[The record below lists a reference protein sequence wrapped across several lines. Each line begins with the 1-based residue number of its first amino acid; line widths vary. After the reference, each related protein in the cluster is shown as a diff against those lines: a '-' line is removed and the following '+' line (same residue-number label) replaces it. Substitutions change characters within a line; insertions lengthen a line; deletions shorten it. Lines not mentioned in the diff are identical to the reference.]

1 MGTLLLSAILVSGYI
16 FTITSVSTRY
26 KFKRSDG
33 WGAYFYVA
41 TWGTG
46 FCILSWMLCSIM
58 GFVGFIDFSA
68 KVVGMNRENV
78 KLLIPLSADAVAT
91 GKSLKIALW
100 LVGTVALSTICGLL
114 NKTWHGWGNNR
125 FKALAKAARN
135 HPLET
140 LAIEASATLAP
151 VIFTLK
157 SKKFYVGWVIRP
169 PLEHGKI
176 EHMAFIPLLSGYRD
190 KDTLKIVV
198 TTNYI
203 THYESIGLYG
213 DLLGVDGP
221 PRVKSNLTFDDFRVV
236 CPVSEIENL
245 SFFDFETYNNF
256 KAQEEKEQNSSRR
269 LRTKVAR
276 HKHS

>member
-16 FTITSVSTRY
+16 FTVTSVSSRY

-46 FCILSWMLCSIM
+46 FCIVSWMICSFM
-58 GFVGFIDFSA
+58 GFVGLIDFFA
-68 KVVGMNRENV
+68 QVAGINKNNV
-78 KLLIPLSADAVAT
+78 KMLIPLSADAVAT

-100 LVGTVALSTICGLL
+100 IVGTVVLATVCGLL
-114 NKTWHGWGNNR
+114 NKAWHACGDRR
-125 FKALAKAARN
+125 FKALAKAAKN

-198 TTNYI
+198 TTNYD
-203 THYESIGLYG
+203 THYESMGIFG
-213 DLLGVDGP
+213 DITGMEGP
-221 PRVKSNLTFDDFRVV
+221 PKNDRNLTLNDFRVV

-245 SFFDFETYNNF
+245 SFFDFQTYNRF
-256 KAQEEKEQNSSRR
+256 KELEEIEEKKKRR
-269 LRTKVAR
+269 IMPRTSKA
-276 HKHS
+276 

>member
-16 FTITSVSTRY
+16 FTVTSVSSRY

-46 FCILSWMLCSIM
+46 FCILSWLICSLM
-58 GFVGFIDFSA
+58 GFFGLIDLLAELVGIN
-68 KVVGMNRENV
+68 KENV
-78 KLLIPLSADAVAT
+78 KTLIPLSADAVAT
-91 GKSLKIALW
+91 GKSLKIAMW
-100 LVGTVALSTICGLL
+100 VVGTVVLATSCGLL
-114 NKTWHGWGNNR
+114 NKFWHACGDHR

-135 HPLET
+135 NPLET
-140 LAIEASATLAP
+140 LAIEASATLSP

-198 TTNYI
+198 TTNYDA
-203 THYESIGLYG
+203 HYESIGLFG
-213 DLLGVDGP
+213 DVVGIDGP
-221 PRVKSNLTFDDFRVV
+221 PRVKSDLSFNDFRVV
-236 CPVSEIENL
+236 CPASEIENL
-245 SFFDFETYNNF
+245 SFFDFETYNHF
-256 KAQEEKEQNSSRR
+256 KAQEEKEEKSFRR
-269 LRTKVAR
+269 IRTKVA
-276 HKHS
+276 KQ

>member
-114 NKTWHGWGNNR
+114 NK
-125 FKALAKAARN
+125 
-135 HPLET
+135 
-140 LAIEASATLAP
+140 ASHIVT
-151 VIFTLK
+151 
-157 SKKFYVGWVIRP
+157 
-169 PLEHGKI
+169 GKQ
-176 EHMAFIPLLSGYRD
+176 
-190 KDTLKIVV
+190 
-198 TTNYI
+198 
-203 THYESIGLYG
+203 IGRAH
-213 DLLGVDGP
+213 V
-221 PRVKSNLTFDDFRVV
+221 
-236 CPVSEIENL
+236 
-245 SFFDFETYNNF
+245 
-256 KAQEEKEQNSSRR
+256 
-269 LRTKVAR
+269 
-276 HKHS
+276 

>member
-16 FTITSVSTRY
+16 FTVTSVSSRY

-46 FCILSWMLCSIM
+46 FCIVSWMICSLM
-58 GFVGFIDFSA
+58 GFVGLIDFFA
-68 KVVGMNRENV
+68 QAAGINKNNV
-78 KLLIPLSADAVAT
+78 KMLIPLSADAVAT

-100 LVGTVALSTICGLL
+100 IVGTVVLATVCGLL
-114 NKTWHGWGNNR
+114 NKAWHACGDRR
-125 FKALAKAARN
+125 FKALAKAAKN

-198 TTNYI
+198 TTNYD
-203 THYESIGLYG
+203 THYESMGIFG
-213 DLLGVDGP
+213 DITGMEGP
-221 PRVKSNLTFDDFRVV
+221 PKNDRNLTLNDFRVV

-245 SFFDFETYNNF
+245 SFFDFQTYNRF
-256 KAQEEKEQNSSRR
+256 KELEEIEEKKKRR
-269 LRTKVAR
+269 IMPRTSKA
-276 HKHS
+276 

>member
-16 FTITSVSTRY
+16 FTVTSVSSRY

-46 FCILSWMLCSIM
+46 FCILSWLICSLM
-58 GFVGFIDFSA
+58 GFLGLIDFFA
-68 KVVGMNRENV
+68 QLVGINKDNV
-78 KLLIPLSADAVAT
+78 KTLIPLSADAVAT
-91 GKSLKIALW
+91 GKSLKIAMW
-100 LVGTVALSTICGLL
+100 VVGTVVLATGCGLL
-114 NKTWHGWGNNR
+114 NKFWHACGDHR

-135 HPLET
+135 NPLET
-140 LAIEASATLAP
+140 LAIEASATLSP

-198 TTNYI
+198 TTNYDA
-203 THYESIGLYG
+203 HYESIGLFG
-213 DLLGVDGP
+213 DVVGIDGP
-221 PRVKSNLTFDDFRVV
+221 PRVKSDLSFNDFRVI

-245 SFFDFETYNNF
+245 SFFDFETYNHF
-256 KAQEEKEQNSSRR
+256 KAQEEKEEKSLRR
-269 LRTKVAR
+269 IRTKATR
-276 HKHS
+276 Q

>member
-16 FTITSVSTRY
+16 FTVTSVSSRY

-33 WGAYFYVA
+33 CGAYFYVA

-46 FCILSWMLCSIM
+46 FCILSWLICSLM
-58 GFVGFIDFSA
+58 GFLGLIDFFA
-68 KVVGMNRENV
+68 QLVGINKDNV
-78 KLLIPLSADAVAT
+78 KTLIPLSADAVAT
-91 GKSLKIALW
+91 GKSLKIAMW
-100 LVGTVALSTICGLL
+100 VVGTVVLATGCGLL
-114 NKTWHGWGNNR
+114 NKFWHACGDHR

-135 HPLET
+135 NPLET
-140 LAIEASATLAP
+140 LAIEASATLSP

-198 TTNYI
+198 TTNYDA
-203 THYESIGLYG
+203 HYESIGLFG
-213 DLLGVDGP
+213 DVVGIDGP
-221 PRVKSNLTFDDFRVV
+221 PRVKSDLSFNDFRVV

-245 SFFDFETYNNF
+245 SFFDFETYNHF
-256 KAQEEKEQNSSRR
+256 KAQEEKEEKSLRR
-269 LRTKVAR
+269 IRTKATR
-276 HKHS
+276 Q

>member
-16 FTITSVSTRY
+16 FAVTSVSSRY

-46 FCILSWMLCSIM
+46 FCILSWVICSIM
-58 GFVGFIDFSA
+58 GFVGLIDFMA
-68 KVVGMNRENV
+68 QTVGLNKDNA

-91 GKSLKIALW
+91 GKSLKIAMW
-100 LVGTVALSTICGLL
+100 IVGTVVLATVCGLV
-114 NKTWHGWGNNR
+114 NKTWHAYGDRR

-190 KDTLKIVV
+190 KDTLKIIV
-198 TTNYI
+198 TTNYD
-203 THYESIGLYG
+203 THYESIGLWG
-213 DLLGVDGP
+213 DIADVEGP
-221 PRVKSNLTFDDFRVV
+221 PKINSNLTFNDFRVV

-245 SFFDFETYNNF
+245 SFFDFQTYNQF
-256 KAQEEKEQNSSRR
+256 KIQEEREERGQRRSRPR
-269 LRTKVAR
+269 IIRAR
-276 HKHS
+276 S

>member
-16 FTITSVSTRY
+16 FTVTSVSSRY

-46 FCILSWMLCSIM
+46 FCIVSWMICSFM
-58 GFVGFIDFSA
+58 GFVGLIDFFA
-68 KVVGMNRENV
+68 QVAGINKNNV
-78 KLLIPLSADAVAT
+78 KMLIPLSADAVAT

-100 LVGTVALSTICGLL
+100 IVGTVVLATVCGLL
-114 NKTWHGWGNNR
+114 NKAWHACGDHR
-125 FKALAKAARN
+125 FKALAKAAKN

-198 TTNYI
+198 TTNYD
-203 THYESIGLYG
+203 THYESIGIFG
-213 DLLGVDGP
+213 DITGMEGP
-221 PRVKSNLTFDDFRVV
+221 PKIDSNLTLNDFRVV

-245 SFFDFETYNNF
+245 SFFDFQTYSRF
-256 KAQEEKEQNSSRR
+256 KELEEIEEKKKRR
-269 LRTKVAR
+269 FRNRTSKA
-276 HKHS
+276 

>member
-16 FTITSVSTRY
+16 FTVTSVSSRY

-46 FCILSWMLCSIM
+46 FCILSWMICSLM
-58 GFVGFIDFSA
+58 GFVGLIDFFA
-68 KVVGMNRENV
+68 HVAGINKNNV
-78 KLLIPLSADAVAT
+78 KTLIPLSADAVAT
-91 GKSLKIALW
+91 GKSLKIAMW
-100 LVGTVALSTICGLL
+100 VVGTVVLATACGLL
-114 NKTWHGWGNNR
+114 NKAWHACGDRR
-125 FKALAKAARN
+125 FKALAKAAKN

-198 TTNYI
+198 TTNYES
-203 THYESIGLYG
+203 HYESIGLFG
-213 DLLGVDGP
+213 DIVGVEGP
-221 PRVKSNLTFDDFRVV
+221 PKIDSHLSFNDFRVV

-245 SFFDFETYNNF
+245 SFFDFQTYNQF
-256 KAQEEKEQNSSRR
+256 KILEEKEEKRQRRHR
-269 LRTKVAR
+269 LRIAKT
-276 HKHS
+276 SP

>member
-16 FTITSVSTRY
+16 FAVTSVSSRY

-46 FCILSWMLCSIM
+46 FCILSWVICSIM
-58 GFVGFIDFSA
+58 GFVGLIDFMA
-68 KVVGMNRENV
+68 QVAGLNKDNA

-91 GKSLKIALW
+91 GKSLKIAMW
-100 LVGTVALSTICGLL
+100 IVGTVILATFCGLI
-114 NKTWHGWGNNR
+114 NKIWHACGDHK

-190 KDTLKIVV
+190 KDTLKIIV
-198 TTNYI
+198 TTNYD
-203 THYESIGLYG
+203 THYESIGL
-213 DLLGVDGP
+213 LGNITDVEGP
-221 PRVKSNLTFDDFRVV
+221 PRINSHLTLNDFRVV

-245 SFFDFETYNNF
+245 SFFDFQTYNQF
-256 KAQEEKEQNSSRR
+256 KMQEERDEMRQRRSRQR
-269 LRTKVAR
+269 IIRDR
-276 HKHS
+276 S

>member
-16 FTITSVSTRY
+16 FTVTSVPARY

-46 FCILSWMLCSIM
+46 FCILSWMICSFM
-58 GFVGFIDFSA
+58 GFVGLIDFFA
-68 KVVGMNRENV
+68 GIAGVTKNNV
-78 KLLIPLSADAVAT
+78 KTLIPLSADTVAT
-91 GKSLKIALW
+91 GKSLKIAMW
-100 LVGTVALSTICGLL
+100 VVGSVVLSTACGMIS
-114 NKTWHGWGNNR
+114 KAWHSSGNR
-125 FKALAKAARN
+125 KFKALVKAARN

-140 LAIEASATLAP
+140 LVIEASATLAP

-176 EHMAFIPLLSGYRD
+176 EHIGFIPLLSGYRE

-198 TTNYI
+198 TTNYDS
-203 THYESIGLYG
+203 HYESIGLLG
-213 DLLGVDGP
+213 DVAGMAGP
-221 PRVKSNLTFDDFRVV
+221 PKINSNLTFNDFRVV

-245 SFFDFETYNNF
+245 SFFDFETYNQF
-256 KAQEEKEQNSSRR
+256 KLLEEEEEKRQKKTRPR
-269 LRTKVAR
+269 ITKS
-276 HKHS
+276 KT

>member
-16 FTITSVSTRY
+16 FTVTSVSSRY

-46 FCILSWMLCSIM
+46 FCILSWLICSLM
-58 GFVGFIDFSA
+58 GFLGLIDFFA
-68 KVVGMNRENV
+68 QLVGINKDNV
-78 KLLIPLSADAVAT
+78 KTLIPLSADAVAT
-91 GKSLKIALW
+91 GKSLKIAMW
-100 LVGTVALSTICGLL
+100 VVGTVVLATGCGLL
-114 NKTWHGWGNNR
+114 NKFWHACGDHR

-135 HPLET
+135 NPLET
-140 LAIEASATLAP
+140 LAIEASATLSP

-190 KDTLKIVV
+190 TDTLKIVV
-198 TTNYI
+198 TTNYDA
-203 THYESIGLYG
+203 HYESIGLFG
-213 DLLGVDGP
+213 DVVGIDGP
-221 PRVKSNLTFDDFRVV
+221 PRVKSDLSFNDFRVV

-245 SFFDFETYNNF
+245 SFFDFETYNHF
-256 KAQEEKEQNSSRR
+256 KAQEEKEEKSLRR
-269 LRTKVAR
+269 IRTKATR
-276 HKHS
+276 Q

>member
-16 FTITSVSTRY
+16 FTVTSVSSRY

-46 FCILSWMLCSIM
+46 FCILSWLICSLM
-58 GFVGFIDFSA
+58 GFLGLIDFFA
-68 KVVGMNRENV
+68 QLVGINKDNV
-78 KLLIPLSADAVAT
+78 KTLIPLSADAVAT
-91 GKSLKIALW
+91 GKSLKIAMW
-100 LVGTVALSTICGLL
+100 VVGTVVLATGCGLL
-114 NKTWHGWGNNR
+114 NKFWHACGDHR

-135 HPLET
+135 NPLET
-140 LAIEASATLAP
+140 LAIEASATLSP

-198 TTNYI
+198 TTNYDA
-203 THYESIGLYG
+203 HYESIGLFG
-213 DLLGVDGP
+213 DVVGIDGP
-221 PRVKSNLTFDDFRVV
+221 PRVKSDLSFNDFRVV

-245 SFFDFETYNNF
+245 SFFDFETYNHF
-256 KAQEEKEQNSSRR
+256 KAQEEKEEKSLRR
-269 LRTKVAR
+269 IRTKATR
-276 HKHS
+276 Q

>member
-16 FTITSVSTRY
+16 FTVTSVSSRY

-46 FCILSWMLCSIM
+46 FCILSWMICSIM
-58 GFVGFIDFSA
+58 GFVGLIDFLAQLAGINKDNA
-68 KVVGMNRENV
+68 KM
-78 KLLIPLSADAVAT
+78 LIPLSADSVAT
-91 GKSLKIALW
+91 GKSLKIAMW
-100 LVGTVALSTICGLL
+100 IVGTVVLATVCGLL
-114 NKTWHGWGNNR
+114 NKVWYACGDHK
-125 FKALAKAARN
+125 FKALAKAAKN

-169 PLEHGKI
+169 PLEHGKL

-198 TTNYI
+198 TTNYD
-203 THYESIGLYG
+203 THYESIGLFS
-213 DLLGVDGP
+213 DVLGVEGP
-221 PRVKSNLTFDDFRVV
+221 PKTDSKLTFNDFRVV

-245 SFFDFETYNNF
+245 SFFDFQTYNQF
-256 KAQEEKEQNSSRR
+256 KLLEEKEEKRWGGIR
-269 LRTKVAR
+269 PRITKTKV
-276 HKHS
+276 